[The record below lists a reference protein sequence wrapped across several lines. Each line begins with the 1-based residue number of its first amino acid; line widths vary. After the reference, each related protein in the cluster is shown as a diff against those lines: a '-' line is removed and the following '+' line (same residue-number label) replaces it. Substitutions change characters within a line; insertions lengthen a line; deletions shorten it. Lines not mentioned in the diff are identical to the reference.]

1 MKSFIMKLNCLYIA
15 GALAFALNFTGCTNL
30 DEKVYSSYTDEN
42 FPSSP
47 EQYASMTGPIYVAA
61 QKLFDNNL
69 YELQE
74 MGTDEIFVPTRGGDW
89 YDGGRYVDMH
99 YHIWTPS
106 HILIKNAWDSGFSG
120 IGTCNQVLS
129 QFEALPDNEGKA
141 QTIAEIKIMR
151 AWFYFYM
158 MDTFGGVPIVTKFD
172 QSVEAPSAN
181 TRQEVFDFI
190 AKDLEENTEYLSNEA
205 NNKTYGRPTQGMA
218 YTLAAKLYLNAEVY
232 TGKPQWEKA
241 EYYCDKVIAL
251 NQYQL
256 GDYFDMFKPDNG
268 AKDKEPIF
276 SVPFDANKAKGNRWF
291 LRTLHF
297 SHQKTFSLSQAPYNG
312 WCVAPD
318 FFDFYTDDD
327 IRKKIFLYG
336 QQYDASGNPMIY
348 NGVNVVLDPYGFDAF
363 DVGGADDKG
372 RLVGARCIKYYPDK
386 DAIGGWANNDF
397 VVFRYADVL
406 MMKAEAL
413 LRQGKDI
420 ATAVELMNQIRS
432 RAFPNNPEMLFTTS
446 TLNLESLYEERGRE
460 LIWEMHRRIDM
471 IRFGKFEDPM
481 LFKPSTKG
489 EEYRRIFPIPTS
501 VLASNPNL
509 DQNTGY

>member
-1 MKSFIMKLNCLYIA
+1 
-15 GALAFALNFTGCTNL
+15 
-30 DEKVYSSYTDEN
+30 
-42 FPSSP
+42 
-47 EQYASMTGPIYVAA
+47 
-61 QKLFDNNL
+61 
-69 YELQE
+69 
-74 MGTDEIFVPTRGGDW
+74 
-89 YDGGRYVDMH
+89 
-99 YHIWTPS
+99 
-106 HILIKNAWDSGFSG
+106 
-120 IGTCNQVLS
+120 
-129 QFEALPDNEGKA
+129 
-141 QTIAEIKIMR
+141 MR

-172 QSVEAPSAN
+172 QSVAAPSAN

-190 AKDLEENTEYLSNEA
+190 AKDLEENAEYLSSEA
-205 NNKTYGRPTQGMA
+205 NNQTYGRPTQGMA
-218 YTLAAKLYLNAEVY
+218 YTLAAKLYLNAETY

-348 NGVNVVLDPYGFDAF
+348 NGVNVVLDPYGFNAF

-413 LRQGKDI
+413 LRQGKELS
-420 ATAVELMNQIRS
+420 TAVELMNQIRS
-432 RAFPNNPEMLFTTS
+432 RAFPNNPEMLFTTA

-460 LIWEMHRRIDM
+460 LIWEMHRRVDM

>member
-1 MKSFIMKLNCLYIA
+1 MKSGNIA
-15 GALAFALNFTGCTNL
+15 IGLLILLCAGIIGCTNL

-61 QKLFDNNL
+61 QKLFDNNY

-74 MGTDEIFVPTRGGDW
+74 MPTDEIIVPTRGGDW

-99 YHIWTPS
+99 YHTWTPS
-106 HILIKNAWDSGFSG
+106 HILVKNAWDAGFNA

-129 QFEALPDNEGKA
+129 QFELLPENDGKA
-141 QTIAEIKIMR
+141 QTMAEIKTMR

-158 MDTFGGVPIVTKFD
+158 MDAFGNVPIVTKFD
-172 QSVEAPSAN
+172 QSVAAPPAN
-181 TRQEVFDFI
+181 SRKEVFDFI
-190 AKDLEENTEYLSNEA
+190 ARELEENAGLLSPEA

-232 TGKPQWEKA
+232 TGTPQWDKA
-241 EYYCDKVIAL
+241 LAACNQVIEL
-251 NQYQL
+251 NQYKL
-256 GDYFDMFKPDNG
+256 EDYFEMFKPDNG

-276 SVPFDANKAKGNRWF
+276 SVPFDANKATGNRWF

-297 SHQKTFSLSQAPYNG
+297 SHQKTFSLPQPPYNG
-312 WCVAPD
+312 WCVTPGA
-318 FFDFYTDDD
+318 FDSYSDDD
-327 IRKKIFLYG
+327 IRKRIFLYG
-336 QQYDASGNPMIY
+336 QQYDAAGNPMTY

-372 RLVGARCIKYYPDK
+372 RLVGVRCIKYYPDK
-386 DAIGGWANNDF
+386 DAVGSWANNDF

-413 LRQGKDI
+413 LRLGKNLPE
-420 ATAVELMNQIRS
+420 AVELMNAIRA
-432 RAFPNNPEMLFTTS
+432 RAFPNNPEKLFTTA
-446 TLNLESLYEERGRE
+446 TLTLPALYEERGRE
-460 LIWEMHRRIDM
+460 LIWEMHRRVDM
-471 IRFGKFEDPM
+471 IRFGKFEDPG
-481 LFKPSTKG
+481 LFKPSTSG
-489 EEYRRIFPIPTS
+489 DDYRRIFPIPTS

-509 DQNTGY
+509 KQNPQY